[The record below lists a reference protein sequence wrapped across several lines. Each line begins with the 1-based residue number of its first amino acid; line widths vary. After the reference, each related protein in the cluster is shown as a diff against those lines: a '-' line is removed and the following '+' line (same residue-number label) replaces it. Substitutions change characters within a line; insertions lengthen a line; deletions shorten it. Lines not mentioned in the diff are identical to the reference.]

1 MKILKKTL
9 CIFLS
14 VVVLSLSV
22 GGSYLS
28 ADHMEEVNATA
39 LATVAAV
46 SLETIIEV
54 VALLAVTG
62 LAVGLI
68 SEWTTMD
75 MQSALEDFHDWLHD
89 NISVLNEIG
98 IDGTSA
104 LKEWAVADE
113 WTVIEGTGGGEDPDP
128 SSDPSGS
135 SSKKFNIPSLA
146 EATELAGL
154 GSVAAYDYLNR
165 KVTPSQENAEVVK
178 RYFNDKI
185 TNFDKSS
192 KNDPITDSLKARYID
207 SSTTLYATEPELAE
221 DGHYHSYFYEF
232 SSYGG
237 KNVTS
242 KKHDYYYYQYKLS
255 AYITKEFHTGDNYLG
270 YSWDCGFNGDCY
282 GVKIYPDAVQN
293 ITDLTTGSNSY
304 YSSSGVPQLGKY
316 SYYSTSSYEEK
327 YLWEHNA
334 YTTMPIFKTKQ
345 QCIDYA
351 NGDLDISNAINFQN
365 RKNNYIDTDDE
376 YGWASTADISPSD
389 LAAANPDA
397 AGNLVDKDVTLNSL
411 IAAINAL
418 KQKLEEENPNKQTGG
433 VVADPVPYPD
443 SPTYTVI
450 VNEVIKDPDIFPD
463 SSTTPDPVPSTDPGI
478 APGTDQAP
486 ETDKMLNYS
495 GFLNTIIGL
504 LRQILQAIKDIL
516 AFLKEFFV
524 LDPAAVK
531 AHALD
536 VIQNIPAFDGFLP
549 VVGYIDQ
556 LKGAFSDSYDYP
568 KITMQT
574 PDILVPY
581 VGEQIL
587 LIDFQDYAKYFLW
600 VRTFLAF
607 SISFGFVLWVVKQ
620 FKVVYTVN

>member
-1 MKILKKTL
+1 MI
-9 CIFLS
+9 INFLIIIQDTIS
-14 VVVLSLSV
+14 IIPK
-22 GGSYLS
+22 
-28 ADHMEEVNATA
+28 A
-39 LATVAAV
+39 LGIQNDSTVASSIQV
-46 SLETIIEV
+46 SNTY
-54 VALLAVTG
+54 
-62 LAVGLI
+62 
-68 SEWTTMD
+68 
-75 MQSALEDFHDWLHD
+75 FD
-89 NISVLNEIG
+89 NG
-98 IDGTSA
+98 
-104 LKEWAVADE
+104 
-113 WTVIEGTGGGEDPDP
+113 
-128 SSDPSGS
+128 
-135 SSKKFNIPSLA
+135 SLA
-146 EATELAGL
+146 CNFP
-154 GSVAAYDYLNR
+154 VFDDYSTL
-165 KVTPSQENAEVVK
+165 EN
-178 RYFNDKI
+178 Y
-185 TNFDKSS
+185 
-192 KNDPITDSLKARYID
+192 LK
-207 SSTTLYATEPELAE
+207 
-221 DGHYHSYFYEF
+221 
-232 SSYGG
+232 
-237 KNVTS
+237 
-242 KKHDYYYYQYKLS
+242 
-255 AYITKEFHTGDNYLG
+255 TGDD
-270 YSWDCGFNGDCY
+270 S
-282 GVKIYPDAVQN
+282 A
-293 ITDLTTGSNSY
+293 
-304 YSSSGVPQLGKY
+304 
-316 SYYSTSSYEEK
+316 
-327 YLWEHNA
+327 
-334 YTTMPIFKTKQ
+334 
-345 QCIDYA
+345 CI
-351 NGDLDISNAINFQN
+351 NKS

-397 AGNLVDKDVTLNSL
+397 AENLVDKDVTLNSL
-411 IAAINAL
+411 IATINAL

-433 VVADPVPYPD
+433 IVADPVPYPD

-463 SSTTPDPVPSTDPGI
+463 SSTTPDPVPSADPGI

-524 LDPAAVK
+524 LDPAVVK
-531 AHALD
+531 THALD

>member
-39 LATVAAV
+39 LAAVAAV

-104 LKEWAVADE
+104 LKEWAVAEE

-135 SSKKFNIPSLA
+135 SGKKFNIPSLA

-165 KVTPSQENAEVVK
+165 KVTPSQKNAEIVK

-185 TNFDKSS
+185 ADFSGSS
-192 KNDPITDSLKARYID
+192 KSDPITSSLKNRYVD
-207 SSTTLYATEPELAE
+207 SSSESDIAYSGSEPSI
-221 DGHYHSYFYEF
+221 D
-232 SSYGG
+232 
-237 KNVTS
+237 
-242 KKHDYYYYQYKLS
+242 
-255 AYITKEFHTGDNYLG
+255 
-270 YSWDCGFNGDCY
+270 NGDGTKTVTVRLNY
-282 GVKIYPDAVQN
+282 NFDSGVKIETFATQSIALKD
-293 ITDLTTGSNSY
+293 
-304 YSSSGVPQLGKY
+304 SSSGMPYRAYAFLNSGGYLSAGFGYLYGDRINACSFDSMTYTRYKKDGSIDASGKY
-316 SYYSTSSYEEK
+316 SGGFLATGGYSCNLPVFTSNDDLK
-327 YLWEHNA
+327 NYL
-334 YTTMPIFKTKQ
+334 KTGDDST
-345 QCIDYA
+345 CI
-351 NGDLDISNAINFQN
+351 NKS

-397 AGNLVDKDVTLNSL
+397 AENLVDKDVTLNSL

-463 SSTTPDPVPSTDPGI
+463 SSTTPDPVPSADSGI

-524 LDPAAVK
+524 LDPAVVK

>member
-75 MQSALEDFHDWLHD
+75 MHSALEDFHDWLHD

-135 SSKKFNIPSLA
+135 SGKKFNIPSLA

-185 TNFDKSS
+185 ADFSGSTKS
-192 KNDPITDSLKARYID
+192 DPITSSLKNRYVD
-207 SSTTLYATEPELAE
+207 SSSDDLYYSGVPASSSMPSLKWTTVGSDSSGKYNIVHVA
-221 DGHYHSYFYEF
+221 DGSGNFERF
-232 SSYGG
+232 GG
-237 KNVTS
+237 
-242 KKHDYYYYQYKLS
+242 
-255 AYITKEFHTGDNYLG
+255 
-270 YSWDCGFNGDCY
+270 
-282 GVKIYPDAVQN
+282 
-293 ITDLTTGSNSY
+293 
-304 YSSSGVPQLGKY
+304 YSSSSGSYNFCASSGSSINEDIHLSCKGV
-316 SYYSTSSYEEK
+316 STWYRVSDGSVYRTRTFSSVSNMSVSASCNFPLFGSKEALIN
-327 YLWEHNA
+327 YL
-334 YTTMPIFKTKQ
+334 KTGDDSA
-345 QCIDYA
+345 CI
-351 NGDLDISNAINFQN
+351 NKS

-397 AGNLVDKDVTLNSL
+397 AENLVDKDVTLNSL

-433 VVADPVPYPD
+433 IVADPVPYPD

-450 VNEVIKDPDIFPD
+450 VNKVIKDPDIFPD
-463 SSTTPDPVPSTDPGI
+463 SSTTPDPVPSADPGL
-478 APGTDQAP
+478 APGSGQAP

-524 LDPAAVK
+524 LDPAVVK
-531 AHALD
+531 AHALA

>member
-75 MQSALEDFHDWLHD
+75 MHSALEDFHDWLHD

-104 LKEWAVADE
+104 LKEWAVAEE

-135 SSKKFNIPSLA
+135 SGKKFNIPSLA

-185 TNFDKSS
+185 ADFSGSS
-192 KNDPITDSLKARYID
+192 KSDPITSSLKNRYVD
-207 SSTTLYATEPELAE
+207 SSSESDIAYSGSEPSI
-221 DGHYHSYFYEF
+221 D
-232 SSYGG
+232 
-237 KNVTS
+237 
-242 KKHDYYYYQYKLS
+242 
-255 AYITKEFHTGDNYLG
+255 
-270 YSWDCGFNGDCY
+270 NGDGTKTVTVRLNY
-282 GVKIYPDAVQN
+282 NFDSGVKIETFATQSIALKD
-293 ITDLTTGSNSY
+293 
-304 YSSSGVPQLGKY
+304 SSSGMPYKAYAFLNSSGYLSAGFGYLSGDRIYAWPFDSMTYTRYKKDGSIDASGKY
-316 SYYSTSSYEEK
+316 SSGFLATGGYSCNLPVFTSNDDLRN
-327 YLWEHNA
+327 YLR
-334 YTTMPIFKTKQ
+334 TGDDST
-345 QCIDYA
+345 CI
-351 NGDLDISNAINFQN
+351 NKS

-397 AGNLVDKDVTLNSL
+397 AENLVDKDVTLNSL

-433 VVADPVPYPD
+433 VGADPIPYPD

-463 SSTTPDPVPSTDPGI
+463 SSTTPDPVPSADPGI

-524 LDPAAVK
+524 LDPAVVK

>member
-104 LKEWAVADE
+104 LKEWAVAEE

-135 SSKKFNIPSLA
+135 SGKKFNIPSLA

-165 KVTPSQENAEVVK
+165 KVTPSQKNAEVVK

-185 TNFDKSS
+185 ADFSGSTKS
-192 KNDPITDSLKARYID
+192 DPITSSLKNRYID
-207 SSTTLYATEPELAE
+207 SSSESDVVY
-221 DGHYHSYFYEF
+221 DGSYDFDT
-232 SSYGG
+232 
-237 KNVTS
+237 VT
-242 KKHDYYYYQYKLS
+242 Q
-255 AYITKEFHTGDNYLG
+255 
-270 YSWDCGFNGDCY
+270 
-282 GVKIYPDAVQN
+282 
-293 ITDLTTGSNSY
+293 
-304 YSSSGVPQLGKY
+304 KY
-316 SYYSTSSYEEK
+316 SYKGYADYNSSKALAYLSYYYLEDTHDGKIAGVLRKNYSGSPAHWYNAVNFIELGSNNGVFFPKLCVRRKVYKSDGSLYDSTASYDTSITAVESIPSV
-327 YLWEHNA
+327 NF
-334 YTTMPIFKTKQ
+334 PIFSTQEEAVSYLKGESDDSA
-345 QCIDYA
+345 CI
-351 NGDLDISNAINFQN
+351 NKS

-376 YGWASTADISPSD
+376 YGWSSTADISPSD

-397 AGNLVDKDVTLNSL
+397 AENLVDKDVTLNSL

-433 VVADPVPYPD
+433 IVADPVPYPD

-463 SSTTPDPVPSTDPGI
+463 SSTTPGPVPSADPGI

-524 LDPAAVK
+524 LDPAVVK

-536 VIQNIPAFDGFLP
+536 VIQNIPVFDGFLP

>member
-22 GGSYLS
+22 GSSYFS
-28 ADHMEEVNATA
+28 ADQMQQVNATA
-39 LATVAAV
+39 LVAVASV

-135 SSKKFNIPSLA
+135 SGKKFNVPSLA

-165 KVTPSQENAEVVK
+165 KVNPSQENAEVVK

-185 TNFDKSS
+185 AGFGGSTREDPVTTALKSRFIS
-192 KNDPITDSLKARYID
+192 SDSNDLIYEGVEPSID
-207 SSTTLYATEPELAE
+207 
-221 DGHYHSYFYEF
+221 
-232 SSYGG
+232 
-237 KNVTS
+237 
-242 KKHDYYYYQYKLS
+242 
-255 AYITKEFHTGDNYLG
+255 
-270 YSWDCGFNGDCY
+270 NGD
-282 GVKIYPDAVQN
+282 GTKTVTVRLN
-293 ITDLTTGSNSY
+293 Y
-304 YSSSGVPQLGKY
+304 YFDSGARIETFATQSMPLKDSSSGMPYKAYASMASGYLTAYYGYVLGDRVYSNMYNSMTYSKYKEDGSLDSSGKY
-316 SYYSTSSYEEK
+316 NSGFYAGQGYSCN
-327 YLWEHNA
+327 L
-334 YTTMPIFKTKQ
+334 PIFTSPADILNYLKTGDDSA
-345 QCIDYA
+345 CI
-351 NGDLDISNAINFQN
+351 NKS

-376 YGWASTADISPSD
+376 YGWASTANISPSD

-397 AGNLVDKDVTLNSL
+397 AGNLVGKDVTLNNL

-433 VVADPVPYPD
+433 VTADPVPYPD

-463 SSTTPDPVPSTDPGI
+463 SSTTPDPVPSSVPVPSADPGI
-478 APGTDQAP
+478 DPGTDQAP

-495 GFLNTIIGL
+495 GFLNIIISL

-516 AFLKEFFV
+516 AFLKDFFV
-524 LDPAAVK
+524 LDPAVVK

-536 VIQNIPAFDGFLP
+536 VIQDIPAFEGFLP
-549 VVGYIDQ
+549 IVGYIDQ

-574 PDILVPY
+574 PEILVPY
-581 VGEQIL
+581 VGSEIL
-587 LIDFQDYAKYFLW
+587 LIDFKDYAKYFLW

>member
-135 SSKKFNIPSLA
+135 SGKKFNIPSLA

-165 KVTPSQENAEVVK
+165 KVTPSQKNAEVVK

-185 TNFDKSS
+185 SNFKTADVETA
-192 KNDPITDSLKARYID
+192 DPITSALQYRYSGQKGTDDIF
-207 SSTTLYATEPELAE
+207 Y
-221 DGHYHSYFYEF
+221 DGTYEMVGTQYHY
-232 SSYGG
+232 
-237 KNVTS
+237 NVRS
-242 KKHDYYYYQYKLS
+242 F
-255 AYITKEFHTGDNYLG
+255 A
-270 YSWDCGFNGDCY
+270 SWTN
-282 GVKIYPDAVQN
+282 PN
-293 ITDLTTGSNSY
+293 
-304 YSSSGVPQLGKY
+304 
-316 SYYSTSSYEEK
+316 
-327 YLWEHNA
+327 
-334 YTTMPIFKTKQ
+334 
-345 QCIDYA
+345 
-351 NGDLDISNAINFQN
+351 NGDLWEWTYYVDDKYSATTYSDKIAGYLYQDDGWLGNKVYTYTKYLNSVTSQTLFCVRDLYINGELDSKGSYYVTGSSNYTDYFYTSGSYGCNFPVFSTYDEMKSFLLGETDDSNAINKS

-397 AGNLVDKDVTLNSL
+397 AENLVDKDVTLNSL

-418 KQKLEEENPNKQTGG
+418 KQKLEEENPNKQAGG

-463 SSTTPDPVPSTDPGI
+463 SSTTPDPVPSADPGI
-478 APGTDQAP
+478 DPGTEQAP

>member
-104 LKEWAVADE
+104 LKEWAVAEE

-135 SSKKFNIPSLA
+135 SGKKFNIPSLA

-154 GSVAAYDYLNR
+154 GSVFAYDYLNR

-185 TNFDKSS
+185 ADFSGSS
-192 KNDPITDSLKARYID
+192 KSDPITSSLKNRYVD
-207 SSTTLYATEPELAE
+207 SSSESDIAYSGSEPSI
-221 DGHYHSYFYEF
+221 D
-232 SSYGG
+232 
-237 KNVTS
+237 
-242 KKHDYYYYQYKLS
+242 
-255 AYITKEFHTGDNYLG
+255 
-270 YSWDCGFNGDCY
+270 NGDGTKTVTVRLNY
-282 GVKIYPDAVQN
+282 NFDSGVKIETFATQSIVLKD
-293 ITDLTTGSNSY
+293 
-304 YSSSGVPQLGKY
+304 SSSGMPYKAYAFLNSSGYLQACFGYLSGDSIYAWPFDSMTYTRYKKDGSIDASGKY
-316 SYYSTSSYEEK
+316 SGGFLATGGYSCNLPVFTSNDDLK
-327 YLWEHNA
+327 NYL
-334 YTTMPIFKTKQ
+334 KTGDDST
-345 QCIDYA
+345 CI
-351 NGDLDISNAINFQN
+351 NKS

-397 AGNLVDKDVTLNSL
+397 AENLVDKDVTLNSL

-463 SSTTPDPVPSTDPGI
+463 SSTTPDPVPSADPGI

-516 AFLKEFFV
+516 AFLKDFFV
-524 LDPAAVK
+524 LDPAVVK

>member
-135 SSKKFNIPSLA
+135 SGKKFNIPSLA

-185 TNFDKSS
+185 ADFSGSTKS
-192 KNDPITDSLKARYID
+192 DPITSSLKNRYVD
-207 SSTTLYATEPELAE
+207 SSSESDIAYTGVDPSIKNADGSKNLNVRVSYKYA
-221 DGHYHSYFYEF
+221 
-232 SSYGG
+232 
-237 KNVTS
+237 
-242 KKHDYYYYQYKLS
+242 
-255 AYITKEFHTGDNYLG
+255 
-270 YSWDCGFNGDCY
+270 FNGNIIVGQKKCEKQVSDIDEK
-282 GVKIYPDAVQN
+282 GIYYRSYLLKNGNYADGYFGYYSDGNYFVN
-293 ITDLTTGSNSY
+293 TLDFEYKETYENGSY
-304 YSSSGVPQLGKY
+304 YSSGKGGSVAFTFSMDSY
-316 SYYSTSSYEEK
+316 SC
-327 YLWEHNA
+327 NI
-334 YTTMPIFKTKQ
+334 PIFNDLTSAKNYLKTGDDSG
-345 QCIDYA
+345 CI
-351 NGDLDISNAINFQN
+351 NKS

-463 SSTTPDPVPSTDPGI
+463 SSATPDPVPSSDPGI

-524 LDPAAVK
+524 LDPAVVK

>member
-104 LKEWAVADE
+104 LKEWAVAEE

-135 SSKKFNIPSLA
+135 SGKKFNIPSLA

-185 TNFDKSS
+185 ADFSGSS
-192 KNDPITDSLKARYID
+192 KSDPITSSLKNRYVD
-207 SSTTLYATEPELAE
+207 SSSESDIAYSGSEPSI
-221 DGHYHSYFYEF
+221 D
-232 SSYGG
+232 
-237 KNVTS
+237 
-242 KKHDYYYYQYKLS
+242 
-255 AYITKEFHTGDNYLG
+255 
-270 YSWDCGFNGDCY
+270 NGDGTKTVTVRLNY
-282 GVKIYPDAVQN
+282 NFDSGVKIETFATQSIVLKD
-293 ITDLTTGSNSY
+293 
-304 YSSSGVPQLGKY
+304 SSSGMPYKAYAFLNSSGYLQACFGYLSGDRIYAWPFDSMTYTRYKKDGSIDASGKY
-316 SYYSTSSYEEK
+316 SGGFLATGGYSCNLPVFTSNDDLK
-327 YLWEHNA
+327 NYL
-334 YTTMPIFKTKQ
+334 KTGDDST
-345 QCIDYA
+345 CI
-351 NGDLDISNAINFQN
+351 NKS

-397 AGNLVDKDVTLNSL
+397 AENLVDKDVTLNSL

-463 SSTTPDPVPSTDPGI
+463 SSTTPDPVPSADPGI

-516 AFLKEFFV
+516 AFLKDFFV
-524 LDPAAVK
+524 LDPAVVK

>member
-104 LKEWAVADE
+104 LKEWAVAEE

-128 SSDPSGS
+128 SSDPSS
-135 SSKKFNIPSLA
+135 SSGKKINIPSLA

-165 KVTPSQENAEVVK
+165 KVTPSQKNAEVVK

-185 TNFDKSS
+185 ADFSGSTKS
-192 KNDPITDSLKARYID
+192 DPITSSLKNRYVDSSSESDIAYIGVDPSIKNADGSKNLNVRVSYKYASNGNIIVGQKKCEKQVSDINEKGIYYRSYLLKNGNYANGYFGYYSNGNYFVDSLDFEYKE
-207 SSTTLYATEPELAE
+207 T
-221 DGHYHSYFYEF
+221 YE
-232 SSYGG
+232 
-237 KNVTS
+237 
-242 KKHDYYYYQYKLS
+242 
-255 AYITKEFHTGDNYLG
+255 
-270 YSWDCGFNGDCY
+270 NG
-282 GVKIYPDAVQN
+282 
-293 ITDLTTGSNSY
+293 SY
-304 YSSSGVPQLGKY
+304 YSSGKGGSTAFTFSMDSY
-316 SYYSTSSYEEK
+316 SC
-327 YLWEHNA
+327 NI
-334 YTTMPIFKTKQ
+334 PIFNDLTSAKNYLKTGDDSA
-345 QCIDYA
+345 CI
-351 NGDLDISNAINFQN
+351 NKS

-397 AGNLVDKDVTLNSL
+397 AENLVDKDVTLNSL

-463 SSTTPDPVPSTDPGI
+463 SSTTPDPVPSADPGI

-524 LDPAAVK
+524 LDPAVVK

-536 VIQNIPAFDGFLP
+536 VIQDIPAFDGFLP

-556 LKGAFSDSYDYP
+556 LKGAFSDSCDYP

>member
-39 LATVAAV
+39 LVTVASV

-104 LKEWAVADE
+104 LKEWAVAEE
-113 WTVIEGTGGGEDPDP
+113 WTVIEGTGGGENPDP

-135 SSKKFNIPSLA
+135 SGKKFNIPSLA

-165 KVTPSQENAEVVK
+165 KVTPSQKNAEVVK

-185 TNFDKSS
+185 ADFSVSTKS
-192 KNDPITDSLKARYID
+192 DPITSSLKNRYVD
-207 SSTTLYATEPELAE
+207 SSSESDIVY
-221 DGHYHSYFYEF
+221 DGSYDFDT
-232 SSYGG
+232 
-237 KNVTS
+237 VT
-242 KKHDYYYYQYKLS
+242 Q
-255 AYITKEFHTGDNYLG
+255 
-270 YSWDCGFNGDCY
+270 
-282 GVKIYPDAVQN
+282 
-293 ITDLTTGSNSY
+293 
-304 YSSSGVPQLGKY
+304 KY
-316 SYYSTSSYEEK
+316 SYKGYADKNASKDQAYFTYYYLDATYDQKIAGVLRKDYSGSPAYWYNSVSFIELGRNNGVFFPKLCVRRKVYKSDGSLYHSTASYDTDITAVESIPSVNFPVFSTQEEAVSYLKGEIDDSS
-327 YLWEHNA
+327 
-334 YTTMPIFKTKQ
+334 
-345 QCIDYA
+345 CI
-351 NGDLDISNAINFQN
+351 NKS

-397 AGNLVDKDVTLNSL
+397 AENLVDKDVTLNSL

-463 SSTTPDPVPSTDPGI
+463 SSTTPDPVPSANPGI

-524 LDPAAVK
+524 LDPAVVK

-607 SISFGFVLWVVKQ
+607 SISFGFVLWVVNQ
-620 FKVVYTVN
+620 FKVIYTVN

>member
-14 VVVLSLSV
+14 VIVLSLSV

-104 LKEWAVADE
+104 LKEWAVAEE
-113 WTVIEGTGGGEDPDP
+113 WTVIEGTGGGENPDP
-128 SSDPSGS
+128 SSDPSS
-135 SSKKFNIPSLA
+135 SSGKKFNIPSLA

-185 TNFDKSS
+185 ADFSGSTKS
-192 KNDPITDSLKARYID
+192 DPITSSLKNRYVD
-207 SSTTLYATEPELAE
+207 SSSESDIA
-221 DGHYHSYFYEF
+221 
-232 SSYGG
+232 
-237 KNVTS
+237 
-242 KKHDYYYYQYKLS
+242 
-255 AYITKEFHTGDNYLG
+255 YLG
-270 YSWDCGFNGDCY
+270 SEPSIDNGDGTKTVTVRLNY
-282 GVKIYPDAVQN
+282 YFDSGVKIETFATQSMVLKD
-293 ITDLTTGSNSY
+293 
-304 YSSSGVPQLGKY
+304 SSSGMPYKAYASMGSSGYLTAYYGYLVGESVYSYPFYSMTYTRYKEDGSIDASGKY
-316 SYYSTSSYEEK
+316 NSGFYAGQGYSCNLPVFTSISDIQN
-327 YLWEHNA
+327 YL
-334 YTTMPIFKTKQ
+334 KTGDDSA
-345 QCIDYA
+345 CI
-351 NGDLDISNAINFQN
+351 NKS

-376 YGWASTADISPSD
+376 YGWASTAAISPSD

-397 AGNLVDKDVTLNSL
+397 AENLVDKDVTLNSL

-463 SSTTPDPVPSTDPGI
+463 SSTTPDPVPSSDPGI

>member
-39 LATVAAV
+39 LATVATV

-135 SSKKFNIPSLA
+135 SGKKFNIPSLA

-165 KVTPSQENAEVVK
+165 KVIPSQENAEVVK

-185 TNFDKSS
+185 ADFSGSTKS
-192 KNDPITDSLKARYID
+192 DPITSSLKNRYVD
-207 SSTTLYATEPELAE
+207 SSSDDLYYSGVPASSSMPSLKWTTVGSDSSGKYNIVHVA
-221 DGHYHSYFYEF
+221 DGSGNFERF
-232 SSYGG
+232 GG
-237 KNVTS
+237 
-242 KKHDYYYYQYKLS
+242 
-255 AYITKEFHTGDNYLG
+255 
-270 YSWDCGFNGDCY
+270 
-282 GVKIYPDAVQN
+282 
-293 ITDLTTGSNSY
+293 
-304 YSSSGVPQLGKY
+304 YSSSSGSYNFCASSGSSINEDIHLSCKGV
-316 SYYSTSSYEEK
+316 STWYRVSDGSVYRTRTFSSVSNMSVSASCNFPLFGSKEALIN
-327 YLWEHNA
+327 YL
-334 YTTMPIFKTKQ
+334 KTGDDSA
-345 QCIDYA
+345 CI
-351 NGDLDISNAINFQN
+351 NKS

-433 VVADPVPYPD
+433 IVADPVPYPD

-463 SSTTPDPVPSTDPGI
+463 SSTTPDPVPSADPGI

-495 GFLNTIIGL
+495 GFLNIIIGL
-504 LRQILQAIKDIL
+504 LRQILQVIKDIL

-536 VIQNIPAFDGFLP
+536 VIHNIPAFDGFLP

-568 KITMQT
+568 KIIMQT
-574 PDILVPY
+574 PDILLMSVS
-581 VGEQIL
+581 
-587 LIDFQDYAKYFLW
+587 
-600 VRTFLAF
+600 R
-607 SISFGFVLWVVKQ
+607 SC
-620 FKVVYTVN
+620 

>member
-104 LKEWAVADE
+104 LKEWAVAEE

-135 SSKKFNIPSLA
+135 SGKKFNIPSLA

-154 GSVAAYDYLNR
+154 GSVVAYDYLNR

-185 TNFDKSS
+185 ADFSGSS
-192 KNDPITDSLKARYID
+192 KSDPITSSLKNRYVD
-207 SSTTLYATEPELAE
+207 SSSESDIAYSGSEPSIDNGDGTKTVTVRLNYNFDSGVKIETFATQSIALKDSSSGMPYKAYAFLN
-221 DGHYHSYFYEF
+221 
-232 SSYGG
+232 SSGY
-237 KNVTS
+237 
-242 KKHDYYYYQYKLS
+242 LS
-255 AYITKEFHTGDNYLG
+255 AYFGYCYLSGDR
-270 YSWDCGFNGDCY
+270 
-282 GVKIYPDAVQN
+282 IYAWPFDSMTYTRYKKDGSIDA
-293 ITDLTTGSNSY
+293 S
-304 YSSSGVPQLGKY
+304 GKY
-316 SYYSTSSYEEK
+316 SSGFLATGGYSCNLPVFTSNDDLRN
-327 YLWEHNA
+327 YLR
-334 YTTMPIFKTKQ
+334 TGDDST
-345 QCIDYA
+345 CI
-351 NGDLDISNAINFQN
+351 NKS

-397 AGNLVDKDVTLNSL
+397 AENLVDKDVTLNSL

-433 VVADPVPYPD
+433 VGADPIPYPD

-463 SSTTPDPVPSTDPGI
+463 SSTTPDPVPSADPGI

-524 LDPAAVK
+524 LDPAVVK

>member
-39 LATVAAV
+39 LATVATV

-75 MQSALEDFHDWLHD
+75 MQSALEDFHNWLHD

-104 LKEWAVADE
+104 LKEWAVAEE
-113 WTVIEGTGGGEDPDP
+113 WTVIEGTGGGENPDP

-135 SSKKFNIPSLA
+135 SGKKFNIPSLA

-185 TNFDKSS
+185 ADFSGSTKS
-192 KNDPITDSLKARYID
+192 DPITSSLKNRYVD
-207 SSTTLYATEPELAE
+207 SSSESDIAYTGVDPSIKNA
-221 DGHYHSYFYEF
+221 DGSKNLNVRVSYKY
-232 SSYGG
+232 
-237 KNVTS
+237 T
-242 KKHDYYYYQYKLS
+242 
-255 AYITKEFHTGDNYLG
+255 
-270 YSWDCGFNGDCY
+270 FNGNIIVGQRKCEKQVSDIDEK
-282 GVKIYPDAVQN
+282 GIYYRSYLLKNGNYADGYFGYYSDGNYIVDTMDFEYKETYEN
-293 ITDLTTGSNSY
+293 GSY
-304 YSSSGVPQLGKY
+304 YSSGKGGSTAFTFSMDSY
-316 SYYSTSSYEEK
+316 SC
-327 YLWEHNA
+327 NI
-334 YTTMPIFKTKQ
+334 PIFNDLTSAKNYLKTGDDSA
-345 QCIDYA
+345 CI
-351 NGDLDISNAINFQN
+351 NKS

-397 AGNLVDKDVTLNSL
+397 AENLVDKDVTLNSL

-433 VVADPVPYPD
+433 IVADPVPYPD

-463 SSTTPDPVPSTDPGI
+463 SSTTPDPVPSADPGI

-524 LDPAAVK
+524 LDPSVVK

>member
-39 LATVAAV
+39 LATVATV

-135 SSKKFNIPSLA
+135 SGKKFNIPSLA

-165 KVTPSQENAEVVK
+165 KVTPSQKNAEVVK

-185 TNFDKSS
+185 ADFSGSTKS
-192 KNDPITDSLKARYID
+192 DPITSSLKNRYID
-207 SSTTLYATEPELAE
+207 SSSESDIVYSGSEPSI
-221 DGHYHSYFYEF
+221 D
-232 SSYGG
+232 
-237 KNVTS
+237 
-242 KKHDYYYYQYKLS
+242 
-255 AYITKEFHTGDNYLG
+255 
-270 YSWDCGFNGDCY
+270 NGDGTKTVTVRVNY
-282 GVKIYPDAVQN
+282 NFDSGVKIETFATQSIFLKD
-293 ITDLTTGSNSY
+293 
-304 YSSSGVPQLGKY
+304 SSSGMPCKAYAFLNSSGYLQACFGYLSGDRIYAWPFDSMTYTRYKKDGSIDASGKY
-316 SYYSTSSYEEK
+316 SGGFLATGGYSCNLPVFTSNDDLK
-327 YLWEHNA
+327 NYL
-334 YTTMPIFKTKQ
+334 KTGDDSA
-345 QCIDYA
+345 CI
-351 NGDLDISNAINFQN
+351 NKSK
-365 RKNNYIDTDDE
+365 KNNYIDTDDE

-397 AGNLVDKDVTLNSL
+397 AENLVDKDVTLNSL

-463 SSTTPDPVPSTDPGI
+463 SSTTPDPVPSADPGI

-495 GFLNTIIGL
+495 GFLNIIIGL
-504 LRQILQAIKDIL
+504 LRQILQVIKDIL

-536 VIQNIPAFDGFLP
+536 VIHNIPAFDGFLP

-568 KITMQT
+568 KIIMQT

>member
-39 LATVAAV
+39 LATVATV

-104 LKEWAVADE
+104 LKEWAVAEE
-113 WTVIEGTGGGEDPDP
+113 WTVIEGTGGGENPDP

-135 SSKKFNIPSLA
+135 SGKKFNIPSLA

-154 GSVAAYDYLNR
+154 GSVVAYDYLNR

-185 TNFDKSS
+185 ADFSGSTKS
-192 KNDPITDSLKARYID
+192 DPITSSLKNRYVD
-207 SSTTLYATEPELAE
+207 SSSESDIAYTGVDPSIKNADGSKNLNVRVSYKYA
-221 DGHYHSYFYEF
+221 
-232 SSYGG
+232 
-237 KNVTS
+237 
-242 KKHDYYYYQYKLS
+242 
-255 AYITKEFHTGDNYLG
+255 
-270 YSWDCGFNGDCY
+270 FNGNIIVGQKKCEKQVSDIDEK
-282 GVKIYPDAVQN
+282 GIYYRSYLLKNGNYADGYFGYYSDGNYIVDTMDFEYKETYEN
-293 ITDLTTGSNSY
+293 GSY
-304 YSSSGVPQLGKY
+304 YSSGKGGSTAFTFSSDSY
-316 SYYSTSSYEEK
+316 SC
-327 YLWEHNA
+327 NI
-334 YTTMPIFKTKQ
+334 PIFNDLTSAKNYLKTGDDSA
-345 QCIDYA
+345 CI
-351 NGDLDISNAINFQN
+351 NKS

-397 AGNLVDKDVTLNSL
+397 AENLVDKDVTLNSL

-433 VVADPVPYPD
+433 IVADPVPYPD

-463 SSTTPDPVPSTDPGI
+463 SSTTPDPVPSADPGI

-524 LDPAAVK
+524 LDPAVVK

>member
-104 LKEWAVADE
+104 LKEWAVAEE

-135 SSKKFNIPSLA
+135 SGKKFNIPSLA

-154 GSVAAYDYLNR
+154 GSVVAYDYLNR

-185 TNFDKSS
+185 ADFSGSS
-192 KNDPITDSLKARYID
+192 KSDPITSSLKNRYVD
-207 SSTTLYATEPELAE
+207 SSSDDLYYSGVPASSSMPSLKWTTVGSDSSGKYNIVHVA
-221 DGHYHSYFYEF
+221 DGSGNFERF
-232 SSYGG
+232 GG
-237 KNVTS
+237 
-242 KKHDYYYYQYKLS
+242 
-255 AYITKEFHTGDNYLG
+255 
-270 YSWDCGFNGDCY
+270 
-282 GVKIYPDAVQN
+282 
-293 ITDLTTGSNSY
+293 
-304 YSSSGVPQLGKY
+304 YSSSSGSYNFCASSGSSINQDIHLSCKGV
-316 SYYSTSSYEEK
+316 STWYRVSDGSVYRTRTFSSVSNMSVSASCNFPLFGSKEALIN
-327 YLWEHNA
+327 YL
-334 YTTMPIFKTKQ
+334 KTGDDSA
-345 QCIDYA
+345 CI
-351 NGDLDISNAINFQN
+351 NKS

-397 AGNLVDKDVTLNSL
+397 AENLVDKDVTLNSL

-463 SSTTPDPVPSTDPGI
+463 SSTTPDPVPSADQGI

-524 LDPAAVK
+524 LDPAVVK

>member
-104 LKEWAVADE
+104 LKEWAVAEE

-135 SSKKFNIPSLA
+135 SGKKFNIPSLA

-165 KVTPSQENAEVVK
+165 KVTPSQKNAEVVK

-185 TNFDKSS
+185 ADFSVSTKS
-192 KNDPITDSLKARYID
+192 DPITSSLKNRYVDSSSESDIVYDGNYDFDPDTLKYTYRYSAYTHNSDGSYRHYYCNEVVSTSKCAGCYTGSHLSFSAVSYAGKNDDGTPKYFDTLINADPLYYYVDVDVSGKASKEKVYRYTLTSID
-207 SSTTLYATEPELAE
+207 SYSVNVPVFATYDE
-221 DGHYHSYFYEF
+221 
-232 SSYGG
+232 
-237 KNVTS
+237 VR
-242 KKHDYYYYQYKLS
+242 
-255 AYITKEFHTGDNYLG
+255 NYLLG
-270 YSWDCGFNGDCY
+270 
-282 GVKIYPDAVQN
+282 N
-293 ITDLTTGSNSY
+293 IDD
-304 YSSSGVPQLGKY
+304 
-316 SYYSTSSYEEK
+316 ST
-327 YLWEHNA
+327 
-334 YTTMPIFKTKQ
+334 
-345 QCIDYA
+345 CI
-351 NGDLDISNAINFQN
+351 NKS

-397 AGNLVDKDVTLNSL
+397 AENLVDKDVTLNSL

-463 SSTTPDPVPSTDPGI
+463 SSTTPDPVPSSDPGI

-524 LDPAAVK
+524 LDPAVVK

-568 KITMQT
+568 KIIMQT

>member
-22 GGSYLS
+22 GSSYFS
-28 ADHMEEVNATA
+28 ADQMQQVNATA
-39 LATVAAV
+39 LVTVASV

-68 SEWTTMD
+68 SEWSTMD

-104 LKEWAVADE
+104 LKEWAVAEE
-113 WTVIEGTGGGEDPDP
+113 WTVIEGTGGSEDPDP
-128 SSDPSGS
+128 SSDPSDDSG
-135 SSKKFNIPSLA
+135 KKFNIPSLA
-146 EATELAGL
+146 EATEFAGL

-165 KVTPSQENAEVVK
+165 KVNPSQENAEVVK

-185 TNFDKSS
+185 SNFSDTTKI
-192 KNDPITDSLKARYID
+192 DPITTALKSRFPA
-207 SSTTLYATEPELAE
+207 SSNLYY
-221 DGHYHSYFYEF
+221 DGNLEITGDHINFRI
-232 SSYGG
+232 YGEYSG
-237 KNVTS
+237 S
-242 KKHDYYYYQYKLS
+242 KGYP
-255 AYITKEFHTGDNYLG
+255 YITKSFSDSVVGERIAYLKKPPLEGKCYSSYVLYKISGDTISIIPKAVGIRNDSTVASSIQVSNTYFDNGSLACNFPVFDDYSTLENYLKTGDD
-270 YSWDCGFNGDCY
+270 S
-282 GVKIYPDAVQN
+282 A
-293 ITDLTTGSNSY
+293 
-304 YSSSGVPQLGKY
+304 
-316 SYYSTSSYEEK
+316 
-327 YLWEHNA
+327 
-334 YTTMPIFKTKQ
+334 
-345 QCIDYA
+345 CI
-351 NGDLDISNAINFQN
+351 NKS

-397 AGNLVDKDVTLNSL
+397 AENLVDKDVTLNSL

-433 VVADPVPYPD
+433 IVADPVPYPD

-463 SSTTPDPVPSTDPGI
+463 SSTTPDPVPSADPGI

-524 LDPAAVK
+524 LDPAVVK

-607 SISFGFVLWVVKQ
+607 SISFGFGLWVVKQ

>member
-39 LATVAAV
+39 LVTVATV

-135 SSKKFNIPSLA
+135 SGKKFNIPSLV

-165 KVTPSQENAEVVK
+165 KVTPSQKNAEVVK

-185 TNFDKSS
+185 ADFSGSTKS
-192 KNDPITDSLKARYID
+192 DPITSSLKNRYVD
-207 SSTTLYATEPELAE
+207 SSSESDIVY
-221 DGHYHSYFYEF
+221 DVSYDFDT
-232 SSYGG
+232 
-237 KNVTS
+237 VT
-242 KKHDYYYYQYKLS
+242 Q
-255 AYITKEFHTGDNYLG
+255 
-270 YSWDCGFNGDCY
+270 
-282 GVKIYPDAVQN
+282 
-293 ITDLTTGSNSY
+293 
-304 YSSSGVPQLGKY
+304 KY
-316 SYYSTSSYEEK
+316 SYKGYADYNYATTLTYMRYYYLNDTYEGKIAGVINRSYQGSPLHWYNTVTFYALTNNNGITFPDLNVRCEIYKDGSLYSKSDSYDSHIIAVEKDPCVNFPVFSTKEEAIA
-327 YLWEHNA
+327 YLKGETDDSA
-334 YTTMPIFKTKQ
+334 
-345 QCIDYA
+345 CI
-351 NGDLDISNAINFQN
+351 NKS

-463 SSTTPDPVPSTDPGI
+463 SSTTPDPVPSADPGI

>member
-14 VVVLSLSV
+14 VVILSLSV

-39 LATVAAV
+39 MATVAAV

-104 LKEWAVADE
+104 LKEWAVAEE
-113 WTVIEGTGGGEDPDP
+113 WTVIEGTGGGENPDP

-135 SSKKFNIPSLA
+135 SGKKFNIPSLA

-185 TNFDKSS
+185 ADFSGSTKS
-192 KNDPITDSLKARYID
+192 DPITSSLKNRYVD
-207 SSTTLYATEPELAE
+207 SSSESDIAYTGVDPSIKNA
-221 DGHYHSYFYEF
+221 DGSKNLNVRVSYKY
-232 SSYGG
+232 
-237 KNVTS
+237 T
-242 KKHDYYYYQYKLS
+242 
-255 AYITKEFHTGDNYLG
+255 
-270 YSWDCGFNGDCY
+270 FNGNIIVGQRKCEKQVSDIDEK
-282 GVKIYPDAVQN
+282 GIYYRSYLLKNGNYADGYFGYYSDGNYIVDTMDFEYKETYEN
-293 ITDLTTGSNSY
+293 GSY
-304 YSSSGVPQLGKY
+304 YSSGKGGSTAFTFSMDSY
-316 SYYSTSSYEEK
+316 SC
-327 YLWEHNA
+327 NI
-334 YTTMPIFKTKQ
+334 PIFNDLTSAKNYLKTGDDSA
-345 QCIDYA
+345 CI
-351 NGDLDISNAINFQN
+351 NKS

-433 VVADPVPYPD
+433 IVADPVPYPD

-463 SSTTPDPVPSTDPGI
+463 SSTTPDPVPSADPGI

-524 LDPAAVK
+524 LDPSVVK

>member
-128 SSDPSGS
+128 SSDPSS
-135 SSKKFNIPSLA
+135 SSGKKFNIPSLA

-154 GSVAAYDYLNR
+154 GSVYAYDYLNR

-185 TNFDKSS
+185 ADFSGSTKS
-192 KNDPITDSLKARYID
+192 DPITSSLKNRYID
-207 SSTTLYATEPELAE
+207 SSSESDVVYDGSYDFDTVTQKYNYKGYADYNSSKDLA
-221 DGHYHSYFYEF
+221 YLS
-232 SSYGG
+232 
-237 KNVTS
+237 
-242 KKHDYYYYQYKLS
+242 YYYLEDTHDGKIAGVLRKDYS
-255 AYITKEFHTGDNYLG
+255 GSPAYWYNTVSFIEL
-270 YSWDCGFNGDCY
+270 
-282 GVKIYPDAVQN
+282 
-293 ITDLTTGSNSY
+293 GSNNSVLFPKLCVRRKVY
-304 YSSSGVPQLGKY
+304 KS
-316 SYYSTSSYEEK
+316 
-327 YLWEHNA
+327 
-334 YTTMPIFKTKQ
+334 
-345 QCIDYA
+345 
-351 NGDLDISNAINFQN
+351 NGDLYDSTARYETSITAIESIPSVNFPIFSTQEEAVSYLKGESDDSACIN
-365 RKNNYIDTDDE
+365 KSRKNNYIDTDDE

-397 AGNLVDKDVTLNSL
+397 AENLVDKDVTLNSL

-463 SSTTPDPVPSTDPGI
+463 SSAIPDPVPSSDPGI

-524 LDPAAVK
+524 LDPAVVK

>member
-39 LATVAAV
+39 LAAVAAV

-104 LKEWAVADE
+104 LKEWAVAEE

-135 SSKKFNIPSLA
+135 SGKKFNIPSLA

-165 KVTPSQENAEVVK
+165 KVTPSQKNAEVVK

-185 TNFDKSS
+185 ADFSGSS
-192 KNDPITDSLKARYID
+192 KSDPITSSLKNRYVD
-207 SSTTLYATEPELAE
+207 SSSESDIAYSGSEPSI
-221 DGHYHSYFYEF
+221 D
-232 SSYGG
+232 
-237 KNVTS
+237 
-242 KKHDYYYYQYKLS
+242 
-255 AYITKEFHTGDNYLG
+255 
-270 YSWDCGFNGDCY
+270 NGDGTKTVTVRLNY
-282 GVKIYPDAVQN
+282 NFDSGVKIETFATQSIALKD
-293 ITDLTTGSNSY
+293 
-304 YSSSGVPQLGKY
+304 SSSGMPYRAYAFLNSGGYLSAGFGYLYGDRINACSFDSMTYTRYKKDGSIDASGKY
-316 SYYSTSSYEEK
+316 SGGFLATGGYSCNLPVFTSNDDLK
-327 YLWEHNA
+327 NYL
-334 YTTMPIFKTKQ
+334 KTGDDST
-345 QCIDYA
+345 CI
-351 NGDLDISNAINFQN
+351 NKS

-397 AGNLVDKDVTLNSL
+397 AENLVDKDVTLNSL

-463 SSTTPDPVPSTDPGI
+463 SSTTPDPVPSADPGI

-524 LDPAAVK
+524 LDPAVVK

>member
-104 LKEWAVADE
+104 LKEWAVAEE
-113 WTVIEGTGGGEDPDP
+113 WTVIEGTGGGENPDP
-128 SSDPSGS
+128 SSDPSS
-135 SSKKFNIPSLA
+135 SSGKKFNIPSLA

-185 TNFDKSS
+185 ADFSGSTKS
-192 KNDPITDSLKARYID
+192 DPITSSLKNRYVD
-207 SSTTLYATEPELAE
+207 SSSESDIAYTGVDPSIKNADGSKNLNVRVSYKYA
-221 DGHYHSYFYEF
+221 
-232 SSYGG
+232 
-237 KNVTS
+237 
-242 KKHDYYYYQYKLS
+242 
-255 AYITKEFHTGDNYLG
+255 
-270 YSWDCGFNGDCY
+270 FNGNIIVGQKKCEKQVSDIDE
-282 GVKIYPDAVQN
+282 KDIYYRSYLLKNGNYANGYFGYYSDGNYFVDTLDFEYKETYEN
-293 ITDLTTGSNSY
+293 GSY
-304 YSSSGVPQLGKY
+304 YSSGKGGSVAFTFSMDSY
-316 SYYSTSSYEEK
+316 SC
-327 YLWEHNA
+327 NI
-334 YTTMPIFKTKQ
+334 PIFNDLTSAKNYLKTGDDSG
-345 QCIDYA
+345 CI
-351 NGDLDISNAINFQN
+351 NKS

-463 SSTTPDPVPSTDPGI
+463 SSTTPDPVPSADPGI

-524 LDPAAVK
+524 LDPAVVK

-536 VIQNIPAFDGFLP
+536 VIQDIPAFDGFLP

>member
-98 IDGTSA
+98 IEGTSA
-104 LKEWAVADE
+104 LKEWAVAEE

-128 SSDPSGS
+128 SSDPSS
-135 SSKKFNIPSLA
+135 SSGKKFNIPSLA

-165 KVTPSQENAEVVK
+165 KVTPSQKNAEVVK

-185 TNFDKSS
+185 SNFKTADVETA
-192 KNDPITDSLKARYID
+192 DPITSALQYRYSGQKGTDDIF
-207 SSTTLYATEPELAE
+207 Y
-221 DGHYHSYFYEF
+221 DGTYEMVGTQYHY
-232 SSYGG
+232 
-237 KNVTS
+237 NVRS
-242 KKHDYYYYQYKLS
+242 F
-255 AYITKEFHTGDNYLG
+255 A
-270 YSWDCGFNGDCY
+270 SWTN
-282 GVKIYPDAVQN
+282 PN
-293 ITDLTTGSNSY
+293 
-304 YSSSGVPQLGKY
+304 
-316 SYYSTSSYEEK
+316 
-327 YLWEHNA
+327 
-334 YTTMPIFKTKQ
+334 
-345 QCIDYA
+345 
-351 NGDLDISNAINFQN
+351 NGDLWEWTYYVDDKYSATTYSDKIAGYLYQDDGWLGNKVYTYTKYLNSVTSQTLFCVRDLYINGELDSKGSYYVTGSSNYTDYFYTSGSYGCNFPVFSTYDEMKSFLLGETDDSNAINKS

-397 AGNLVDKDVTLNSL
+397 AENLVDKDVTLNSL

-433 VVADPVPYPD
+433 IVADPVPYPD

-463 SSTTPDPVPSTDPGI
+463 SSTTPDPVPSSDPGI

-524 LDPAAVK
+524 LDPAVVK

-536 VIQNIPAFDGFLP
+536 VIQDIPAFDGFLP